1 MTTSESARRKITDL
15 AGERAKIERQISEAQ
30 KQHSRHNA
38 DASKYRVSAQSAN
51 TDSTRRS
58 RERSAESASQRAQK
72 ESAKLADLYTQ
83 RARNSDKD
91 LQAQKDLASALK
103 SEDDSKRRSDR
114 RAARESEKNAE
125 QAAARQRA
133 IDRKNEQQRK
143 AMEAEAQALSRRQE
157 QLQRESTTQFSKI
170 HGVIAEMAASKAESL
185 RVVYATAAPGGDL
198 RLDKEIRRVRLAVQ
212 SATHRDLVEINTLTA
227 ATTGDLLDALM
238 RHKPHVVHFSGHA
251 NEDVLLFD
259 NDNDNDTPGR
269 SIPTGVLAR
278 AIGAVDHPPIVVV
291 LNACESA
298 SQLEQLVNHVPVAI
312 GMSASVMDVD
322 AITFA
327 TRFYSALAEGQ
338 SLQAAMAVAR
348 VDMEMNGLEGHDLP
362 TLRTADGVDP
372 SRVVLVQPAGA
383 TAAEDGMTP

>member
-1 MTTSESARRKITDL
+1 MTRSESARRKITDL
-15 AGERAKIERQISEAQ
+15 ARERAKIERQISEAQ

-51 TDSTRRS
+51 TESTRRS

-133 IDRKNEQQRK
+133 MERKNEQQRK
-143 AMEAEAQALSRRQE
+143 AMQAGAQALSRRQE
-157 QLQRESTTQFSKI
+157 QLQSESTTQFSKI
-170 HGVIAEMAASKAESL
+170 RGVIAEMAASKAESL
-185 RVVYATAAPGGDL
+185 RIVYATAAPGGDL

-278 AIGAVDHPPIVVV
+278 AIGAVDQPPIVVV

-362 TLRTADGVDP
+362 TVRTADGVDP